1 MTSIMIAEPE
11 ELLREALGALC
22 EVRGKYRTAALV
34 SDGESALEA
43 AGAFQPGLALLNL
56 DLGGLH
62 ALEVVS
68 RCFTAGLPTR
78 FVILANRYD
87 RKTVLES
94 LRAGVKGFVMRSG
107 SADVLFDALD
117 QVRLGGVYLAPQVG
131 AGRLFL
137 QPSDEPSTHD
147 PIGHLSSREYQV
159 FTMLVDGVRAKEI
172 AARLDLSPKTV
183 DTYRASL
190 MRKLDIH
197 DVAGLVKFALRSNLA
212 TSAQH
217 A

>member
-1 MTSIMIAEPE
+1 MTSILIAEPE

-22 EVRGKYRTAALV
+22 EVRGKYRTVALV
-34 SDGESALEA
+34 SDGESAMEA
-43 AGAFQPGLALLNL
+43 ARTHQPGLALVSL
-56 DLGGLH
+56 DLSGLH

-68 RCFTAGLPTR
+68 RCFNAGLPTR
-78 FVILANRYD
+78 FVVLANRYD

-107 SADVLFDALD
+107 SADVLFEALE
-117 QVRLGGVYLAPQVG
+117 QVRQGGVYLAPQVG

-137 QPSDEPSTHD
+137 QPSEEAPEQD

>member
-22 EVRGKYRTAALV
+22 ELRAKYRTASLV

-43 AGAFQPGLALLNL
+43 ARTQQPDLALVNL

-68 RCFTAGLPTR
+68 RCFAAGLPTR

-117 QVRLGGVYLAPQVG
+117 QVRQGGVYLAPQVG

-137 QPSDEPSTHD
+137 QSSEDGSAHD